1 MFDPVSYHV
10 SELLNDGSKVEIRA
24 QRSEDREALLAAVGR
39 VSAESFY
46 RRFFG
51 VKRDFSEQE
60 LHFFLDIDY
69 VSHVALVAEA
79 IEDGRTVIV
88 GGGRYIVVEPARAEL
103 AFTVI
108 DAYQKKGIGTA
119 LMRRLAAIGR
129 EAGLEELVAEVLA
142 DNTPMM
148 KVFERSGLAMTTKRE
163 GTVLCVSLRY
173 AAEKPSSEAK
183 RPPGAR
189 SPG

>member
-10 SELLNDGSKVEIRA
+10 AELLKDGSRVEIRA
-24 QRSEDREALLAAVGR
+24 QRPSDREALLAAVR
-39 VSAESFY
+39 RASAKTLY
-46 RRFFG
+46 QRFFG
-51 VKRDFSEQE
+51 VKREFSQQE

-88 GGGRYIVVEPARAEL
+88 GGGRYVIVELGRAEV

-108 DAYQKKGIGTA
+108 DPYQKRGIGTA

-129 EAGLEELVAEVLA
+129 EASLAELVAEVLS

-148 KVFERSGLAMTTKRE
+148 KVFKRSGLAMTTKRE
-163 GTVLCVSLRY
+163 GTVYCVSLRY
-173 AAEKPSSEAK
+173 AGEESSI
-183 RPPGAR
+183 AR
-189 SPG
+189 TPRV